1 MKNLC
6 FFGAWDPAYPRNRIL
21 REGARR
27 AGFGVLE
34 TRVKSTRAF
43 RRWPALVAEFARS
56 GRAADVMFV
65 PEFRH
70 KDVPLAAMLRGRRPL
85 VFDPLVSRWDTLVGD
100 WKIHG
105 QGSGQAR
112 WNRMLDR

>member
-34 TRVKSTRAF
+34 TRVKSGRSAAGPRSWPSSRA
-43 RRWPALVAEFARS
+43 
-56 GRAADVMFV
+56 RAA
-65 PEFRH
+65 
-70 KDVPLAAMLRGRRPL
+70 RP
-85 VFDPLVSRWDTLVGD
+85 T
-100 WKIHG
+100 
-105 QGSGQAR
+105 
-112 WNRMLDR
+112 